1 MSTLLPLAVGF
12 IAGAAAS
19 AGLGGGFVLMIYLTW
34 TGMSATDASAANLL
48 FFIPVA
54 LVSMLINRR
63 HPSAGTEVIPFA
75 AAAGS
80 IGAVIGLM
88 LTEHVDTGILRMIF
102 SALLI
107 AVGSREL
114 FHRRKE
120 KRTSPDGQSL
130 RPTA

>member
-1 MSTLLPLAVGF
+1 MSTLIPLAAGF

-19 AGLGGGFVLMIYLTW
+19 AGLGGGFVLMIYLTY
-34 TGMSATDASAANLL
+34 TGMSAADAKAVNLL

-63 HPSAGTEVIPFA
+63 RGSADSEVIPFA

-88 LTEHVDTGILRMIF
+88 LTEHIDTGILRMIF

-107 AVGSREL
+107 AVGIREL
-114 FHRRKE
+114 FHRKKE
-120 KRTSPDGQSL
+120 KRTRPDGRRL

>member
-1 MSTLLPLAVGF
+1 MSSLLPLAAGF

-34 TGMSATDASAANLL
+34 AGMPAADAKAANLL

-63 HPSAGTEVIPFA
+63 HGTAGSDVIPFA

-88 LTEHVDTGILRMIF
+88 LTEHIDTDILR
-102 SALLI
+102 
-107 AVGSREL
+107 
-114 FHRRKE
+114 
-120 KRTSPDGQSL
+120 
-130 RPTA
+130 